1 MARPF
6 PLLVFL
12 ALGGCTAQVGMHP
25 SIELPPDTAAI
36 CEQQCADIGMA
47 LDAVAIVGVGVAC
60 VCEKPGASAKT
71 NRAARVAAAVELVR
85 AHDDEEVSPTSH

>member
-12 ALGGCTAQVGMHP
+12 ALGGCAAQVGMHP

-36 CEQQCADIGMA
+36 CEQQCTDIGMA
-47 LDAVAIVGVGVAC
+47 FDAVAIVGAGVVC
-60 VCEKPGASAKT
+60 VCAKPGRTAD